1 VRRLLAGSLVL
12 TALAGIATGCGGSGS
27 HATKTLTI
35 VVDAP
40 FARSSYLGDGI
51 AHAVQ
56 LALQGRMPLRVGSDS
71 YGLRIQKLDNGQS
84 PATAVS
90 DVRRAVKEHAV
101 AIVTDG
107 TGVNAT
113 WKIANSAHI
122 PIGIVFDGDT
132 SLVDPTTRPNVFRIA
147 PTNHGVAFRLAEYLI
162 PKGLKVAILT
172 DDTGYGRGGLSALN
186 RAFAQNRSSVAAKIE
201 IPSTATELAPQV
213 LQARRSG
220 ATALLVWAQPAAI
233 GEVVIAAR
241 SSGWKVPIYAPPAAE
256 DPIVRQELAD
266 HPDWLDGLTFAS
278 GRMTA
283 EVGPGPFLAFQSA
296 YRSAFGPQRVGVK
309 GPNGKPVFAPP
320 DYAMYPYDFTNLLM
334 AALQSARSTDGEKVI
349 GKLNEVSVEG
359 ANGDQRGFSQNDH
372 DGVVDDDV
380 YFARFEH
387 MVYVPVKDDPLS
399 RTLPAIQQEG

>member
-1 VRRLLAGSLVL
+1 VI
-12 TALAGIATGCGGSGS
+12 ALAGIAAGCGGSSS

-40 FARSSYLGDGI
+40 FARSSYLGEGI

-56 LALQGRMPLRVGSDS
+56 LALQGRQPLRVGSDS
-71 YGLRIQKLDNGQS
+71 YNLRIQKLDNDQA

-90 DVRRAVKEHAV
+90 DVRQAVKEHAV

-107 TGVNAT
+107 TGLNAT
-113 WKIANSAHI
+113 WQIANRAHI
-122 PIGIVFDGDT
+122 PICIVFDGDE
-132 SLVDPTTRPNVFRIA
+132 SLVDPARRPNVFRIA
-147 PTNHGVAFRLAEYLI
+147 PTNHGVAFRLAEYLV
-162 PKGLKVAILT
+162 PKGLKVAFLT
-172 DDTGYGRGGLSALN
+172 DDTGYGRGGLSALDH
-186 RAFAQNRSSVAAKIE
+186 AFSQNRSSVAAKIE
-201 IPSTATELAPQV
+201 IPATATDLAPQV
-213 LQARRSG
+213 LQARHSG

-241 SSGWKVPIYAPPAAE
+241 SSGWNVPIYAPPAAE

-266 HPDWLDGLTFAS
+266 HPTWLDGLTFAS

-283 EVGPGPFLAFQSA
+283 EVGAGPFLAFQKA
-296 YRSAFGPQRVGVK
+296 YNAAFGPQRVGVK
-309 GPNGKPVFAPP
+309 GPNGRPVFAPP
-320 DYAMYPYDFTNLLM
+320 DYAMYPYDFTNLLT
-334 AALQSARSTDGEKVI
+334 AALQSAKTTDGEKVI
-349 GKLNEVSVEG
+349 AKLNEVSVEG
-359 ANGDQRGFSQNDH
+359 ANGDERGFSQNDH

-399 RTLPAIQQEG
+399 RTLPAINQEG

>member
-1 VRRLLAGSLVL
+1 VRRLAAVI
-12 TALAGIATGCGGSGS
+12 ALAGLATGCGGGGGS
-27 HATKTLTI
+27 HQTKILTI

-40 FARSSYLGDGI
+40 FARSSYLGEGI
-51 AHAVQ
+51 ARAVQ
-56 LALQGRMPLRVGSDS
+56 LALQGRVPIRVASDT
-71 YGLRIQKLDNGQS
+71 YTIRVQKLDNGQS

-90 DVRRAVKEHAV
+90 DVRRAVKEHAA

-107 TGVNAT
+107 TGVDAT
-113 WKIANSAHI
+113 WEIANRAHI
-122 PIGIVFDGDT
+122 PICIVFDGDS
-132 SLVDPTTRPNVFRIA
+132 SLVDPATRPNVFRIA

-162 PKGLKVAILT
+162 PKSLKVAFLT
-172 DDTGYGRGGLSALN
+172 DDTGYGRGGRSALD
-186 RAFAQNRSSVAAKIE
+186 RAFSQNASFVAARIE
-201 IPSTATELAPQV
+201 IPATATELAPQV

-220 ATALLVWAQPAAI
+220 ATALLAWAQPAAI

-241 SSGWKVPIYAPPAAE
+241 SAGWKVPIYAPPAAE

-296 YRSAFGPQRVGVK
+296 FRSAFGLQRVGVK

-320 DYAMYPYDFTNLLM
+320 DYAMYPYDFTNLLL
-334 AALQSARSTDGEKVI
+334 AALQGARSTDGEKVI
-349 GKLNEVSVEG
+349 AKLNEVSVEG

-372 DGVVDDDV
+372 EGVVDDDV

-399 RTLPAIQQEG
+399 RTLPAIDQEG